1 MNANETGGCKKGLST
16 FLSLL
21 KIFLG
26 TAVRATYFISSNPT
40 LLPLPV
46 RAKAQRSLLPI
57 IIRSKNPFLPDKN
70 EISRE
75 GTYSA
80 LALKEEKRRI

>member
-1 MNANETGGCKKGLST
+1 MQTKQEDAKKGLST

-46 RAKAQRSLLPI
+46 RAKAQRSLLRV

-75 GTYSA
+75 ETYSA
-80 LALKEEKRRI
+80 LALKEEKKRRI